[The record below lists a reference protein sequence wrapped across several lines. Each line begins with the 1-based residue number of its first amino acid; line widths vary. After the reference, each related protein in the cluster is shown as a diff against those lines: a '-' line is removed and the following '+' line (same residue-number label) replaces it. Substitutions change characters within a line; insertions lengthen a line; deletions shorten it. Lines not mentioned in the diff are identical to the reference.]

1 MHHSDVFGRTASWTT
16 RPVDFST
23 AVLDCQRRTRT
34 DTLFCRVTLSACPL
48 ELLLNRDPN
57 ERKFWADL
65 LARIRRRTRDD
76 QNAEDLLHSAWLR
89 LFAYRSENEVREP
102 AAFLVRTAANL
113 AVDRH
118 RQGKRL
124 AAEPIEAFEP
134 RLDDGSPLQD
144 EVLAA
149 RERLR
154 RVQAGLERLPP
165 RTRQVFVMH
174 KVEGLKLREIAAAL
188 GITQSAVEKHVA
200 KAVLFLTEWTE
211 GW

>member
-1 MHHSDVFGRTASWTT
+1 MSDAHGF
-16 RPVDFST
+16 
-23 AVLDCQRRTRT
+23 AV
-34 DTLFCRVTLSACPL
+34 SADS
-48 ELLLNRDPN
+48 ND
-57 ERKFWADL
+57 RKFWTDL

-76 QNAEDLLHSAWLR
+76 QDAEDLLHSAWLR
-89 LFAYRSENEVREP
+89 LFAYRAENEVREP
-102 AAFLVRTAANL
+102 AGFLVRTAANL
-113 AVDRH
+113 AVDKH
-118 RQGKRL
+118 RQGKRQ
-124 AAEPIEAFEP
+124 AREPLEAFEAG
-134 RLDDGSPLQD
+134 LEDGSPLQD
-144 EVLAA
+144 EVLTA

-174 KVEGLKLREIAAAL
+174 KVEGMKLREIAAAL

>member
-1 MHHSDVFGRTASWTT
+1 M
-16 RPVDFST
+16 
-23 AVLDCQRRTRT
+23 
-34 DTLFCRVTLSACPL
+34 SADS
-48 ELLLNRDPN
+48 ND
-57 ERKFWADL
+57 RKFWTDL
-65 LARIRRRTRDD
+65 LARIRRRTHDD
-76 QNAEDLLHSAWLR
+76 QDAEDLLHSAWLR
-89 LFAYRSENEVREP
+89 LFAYREEHEVRRP
-102 AAFLVRTAANL
+102 AAFLIQTAANL

-124 AAEPIEAFEP
+124 AREPLETFEP
-134 RLDDGSPLQD
+134 GLEDAAPLQD

-165 RTRQVFVMH
+165 RTREVFVMH
-174 KVEGLKLREIAAAL
+174 KVEGMKLREIAAAL

>member
-1 MHHSDVFGRTASWTT
+1 MS
-16 RPVDFST
+16 
-23 AVLDCQRRTRT
+23 AVSND
-34 DTLFCRVTLSACPL
+34 
-48 ELLLNRDPN
+48 
-57 ERKFWADL
+57 RKYWAGL

-76 QNAEDLLHSAWLR
+76 QDAEDLLHSAWLR
-89 LFAYRSENEVREP
+89 LFAYRAEHEVREP
-102 AAFLVRTAANL
+102 AAFLIQTAANL
-113 AVDRH
+113 AVDRR

-124 AAEPIEAFEP
+124 AREPLEAFEGGVE
-134 RLDDGSPLQD
+134 DASPLQD
-144 EVLAA
+144 EVFAA

-174 KVEGLKLREIAAAL
+174 KVEGMKLREIAAAL